1 MYLRTIPGLALLLL
15 LQLSSLA
22 VEVNP
27 CIKDTKASTAPLSL
41 KLTKTL
47 ESITPKGCI
56 QKIENM
62 DLFDS
67 DETCSCFK
75 PYYEDVKPVNIASDE
90 EKFEETGNALMTK
103 FQKLSTDFAQLAT
116 LMPSL
121 ANDAEIFESC
131 GVERPFEFSG
141 NQCNSND
148 PKVKQRMKKMF
159 GFYLKDNETIGVK
172 GSNQFS
178 VDNLVDKLGKEIRL
192 YTSPYAKPD
201 IHNENLCV
209 HPSMNFFVQKK
220 EIDIYLNEKNRELLY
235 NSVVLDSD
243 NTFNSADDVSF
254 FNLLKMNNDGTV
266 DKKGLNLLKSEW
278 NTIGPEKNS
287 GEITSSNKLKSYLKK
302 KLINRCNDINKEVKE
317 AVCSDKINKLD
328 LNITKNNKF
337 DHILNIIDSGKLES
351 DDIVAGLGSIKKI
364 CKSETNGESINRV
377 WESLTGVNDLPSE
390 VYSQNAKNAVK
401 FTNEMS
407 KNLNL
412 CSEICETD
420 GQKDDV
426 GFCKKKDIDK
436 LLANYQCKSL
446 DSTDVS
452 IEKLK
457 CDALSLLKEE
467 GTIKE
472 IEVALKQYDLKERD
486 PEAYASIADHI
497 RMRNS
502 KTGGKDLL
510 SRFLDRKGR
519 KAKDDNSKKKVETQE
534 SIASISEESKQ
545 TNHDVTK
552 KSDSLIK
559 EEQSSQAPINKV
571 AKQAAHTQKDI
582 NVDSAIKRF
591 ESTSA
596 NLSFGGSKNRN
607 ASTNSKK
614 SKTINNSMSSANDK
628 LNSLMSTLDELR
640 KDNENISSIINNK
653 DQKAYSAK
661 TLNPESQSR
670 SRSQRRANSPSSD
683 TSLSGNSGL
692 NTSPFGNVANS
703 NSSRN
708 NGTGPSQIQEPIGD
722 IARTDL
728 IGKSSTGVSSPE
740 DGDIKSQTAPGVRAP
755 ASVSKR
761 ASSSAIS
768 KLFQGSLESSSISDN
783 TNNSKLVKVEVKD
796 GVKEVNLAEL
806 LKNRDEI
813 SPGEAFILYELVNK
827 RKVEVTLIPT
837 FSNYK
842 GKRFFAGYRPLDINK
857 SNKILVD
864 KLKAEKN
871 LLTQN

>member
-1 MYLRTIPGLALLLL
+1 M
-15 LQLSSLA
+15 SSLA

-27 CIKDTKASTAPLSL
+27 CLKDTKASTAPLSL
-41 KLTKTL
+41 KLTETL

-75 PYYEDVKPVNIASDE
+75 PYYEDVKEINIASDE
-90 EKFEETGNALMTK
+90 EKFEETGNALITK

-121 ANDAEIFESC
+121 ANDSEIFESC

-159 GFYLKDNETIGVK
+159 GFYLKDNETIGVR
-172 GSNQFS
+172 GSKQFS

-192 YTSPYAKPD
+192 YTSSSAKPD
-201 IHNENLCV
+201 MHNENHCV

-266 DKKGLNLLKSEW
+266 DREGLSLLKSEW
-278 NTIGPEKNS
+278 STIGPEKNS
-287 GEITSSNKLKSYLKK
+287 GDITNSNKLKSYLKK
-302 KLINRCNDINKEVKE
+302 KLINRCNDINKDVKE

-337 DHILNIIDSGKLES
+337 DHILNIVDSGKLEG
-351 DDIVAGLGSIKKI
+351 DDLITGLGSIKKI
-364 CKSETNGESINRV
+364 CKSETNGKSINGV
-377 WESLTGVNDLPSE
+377 WESLTGLNELPSE
-390 VYSQNAKNAVK
+390 IYSQNAKNAVK
-401 FTNEMS
+401 FTNELS
-407 KNLNL
+407 ENLSL
-412 CSEICETD
+412 CSEICDND
-420 GQKDDV
+420 GKKDDV
-426 GFCKKKDIDK
+426 GFCQKKDIDK
-436 LLANYQCKSL
+436 LLVKYECKKLNSI
-446 DSTDVS
+446 DVS
-452 IEKLK
+452 IEKQK

-472 IEVALKQYDLKERD
+472 IEVALKQYDLKEKD
-486 PEAYASIADHI
+486 PETYASIADNI

-502 KTGGKDLL
+502 KTDGKDLL

-519 KAKDDNSKKKVETQE
+519 KSKEGNSEKKVESQVSVADRRE
-534 SIASISEESKQ
+534 DSKKEI
-545 TNHDVTK
+545 HDDVK
-552 KSDSLIK
+552 QSDSSIN
-559 EEQSSQAPINKV
+559 EEQRSQTPINKV
-571 AKQAAHTQKDI
+571 AKQTANTQKDI

-591 ESTSA
+591 ESTNA
-596 NLSFGGSKNRN
+596 KLSFGRSKNRN
-607 ASTNSKK
+607 SSANSKK
-614 SKTINNSMSSANDK
+614 SKMINSSMSSANDK
-628 LNSLMSTLDELR
+628 LNSLMSTLDEIR

-670 SRSQRRANSPSSD
+670 NRSQRRANSPSND

-692 NTSPFGNVANS
+692 NTSPFGNVASS
-703 NSSRN
+703 NSSRS
-708 NGTGPSQIQEPIGD
+708 NGTGSSQIQEHVGD

-755 ASVSKR
+755 ASVGKK

-768 KLFQGSLESSSISDN
+768 KLFQGNLESSSISDN
-783 TNNSKLVKVEVKD
+783 TSNRKLVKVEVKD

-813 SPGEAFILYELVNK
+813 NPGEAFILYELVNK